1 MQGGQKAVVLPDNA
15 NVVAVA
21 PPVDRFAYLPISVPS
36 AAAAALRR
44 AAAPAL
50 LPAAAGA
57 SSPCTPGTISH
68 FQALPDLS
76 NSMPPIFAAAAALRS
91 VVPGPMLRL

>member
-1 MQGGQKAVVLPDNA
+1 MQGGQKPVVLPDNA
-15 NVVAVA
+15 NTVAVA
-21 PPVDRFAYLPISVPS
+21 PPAERFAYLPISVPS

-57 SSPCTPGTISH
+57 DAPVPW
-68 FQALPDLS
+68 FQYH
-76 NSMPPIFAAAAALRS
+76 NSA
-91 VVPGPMLRL
+91 MLRVRARD

>member
-1 MQGGQKAVVLPDNA
+1 VQGGQKPVVLPDNA

-21 PPVDRFAYLPISVPS
+21 PAVERFAYLPISVPS

-50 LPAAAGA
+50 LPAAAGELWT
-57 SSPCTPGTISH
+57 SGTVVHTAFHTSTH
-68 FQALPDLS
+68 
-76 NSMPPIFAAAAALRS
+76 S
-91 VVPGPMLRL
+91 VT